1 MARTVV
7 AALTLLVLAGCSGVT
22 GLGGETETVTPA
34 PIPTAESTTPASKVL
49 PPGVNG
55 DGVVD
60 AERLVSAHQRSIT
73 NRSYTWSARRL
84 ATGPGANTTTVAD
97 LRKRAH
103 VENELVY
110 DYWTNHRIVWR
121 DGRPRNLGNYS
132 TYSDS
137 TGRYVRY
144 ESAQA
149 TTEYDRLN
157 TSPARVRVGREALA
171 AIDQFLPARN
181 ATLSVTRVAGQR
193 YYELDGEGADTIVAH
208 SGVRNYSV
216 RALIAPDGFVRSIT
230 VTYQTGSSERA
241 RTVRYGYR
249 YESVGETTVE
259 RPGWVSERWGQQQA
273 STETD
278 RETNASTTG
287 STALST

>member
-1 MARTVV
+1 VILAIT
-7 AALTLLVLAGCSGVT
+7 AGCSTVGIT
-22 GLGGETETVTPA
+22 GQPSPTVTPA
-34 PIPTAESTTPASKVL
+34 PVPTAEPTTTASQVL

-60 AERLVSAHQRSIT
+60 AGRLVRAHQRSIT

-84 ATGPGANTTTVAD
+84 ATGPGANTTTVGD

-103 VENELVY
+103 VESERVY
-110 DYWTNHRIVWR
+110 GYWTNHRIVWR

-132 TYSDS
+132 TYSDP

-144 ESAQA
+144 ESAEA
-149 TTEYDRLN
+149 TTEYDRLS
-157 TSPARVRVGREALA
+157 TSPARVRVGREAMA
-171 AIDQFLPARN
+171 AIDQFLPAQN
-181 ATLSVTRVAGQR
+181 ATLSITRIDGQR
-193 YYELDGEGADTIVAH
+193 YYELNGEGTDTVVAH

-216 RALIAPDGFVRSIT
+216 RALIAPEGFVRSIT
-230 VTYQTGSSERA
+230 VTYQTGSSDRA

-259 RPGWVSERWGQQQA
+259 RPDWVSEQWGDRRTN
-273 STETD
+273 TETG
-278 RETNASTTG
+278 RERTAPTTG
-287 STALST
+287 SAEPPP